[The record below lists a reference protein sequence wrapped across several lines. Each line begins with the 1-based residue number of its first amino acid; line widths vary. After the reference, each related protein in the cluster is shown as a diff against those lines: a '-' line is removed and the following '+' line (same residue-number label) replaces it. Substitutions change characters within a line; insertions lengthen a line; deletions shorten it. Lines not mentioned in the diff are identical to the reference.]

1 MGILSAVIA
10 TVADVSIPLPGPQET
25 QKLTTP
31 DLDTRPHLHLRSA
44 VHLHGGDCGRFP
56 VRAVWETQ
64 FVRTSRWERG
74 WWCYIGREEG

>member
-10 TVADVSIPLPGPQET
+10 TVADVSFLPPPCPQET

-31 DLDTRPHLHLRSA
+31 DLDARTHLYLRSA
-44 VHLHGGDCGRFP
+44 VHLHGGDCGRLP

-64 FVRTSRWERG
+64 FVRARCWDRG
-74 WWCYIGREEG
+74 DGGAT